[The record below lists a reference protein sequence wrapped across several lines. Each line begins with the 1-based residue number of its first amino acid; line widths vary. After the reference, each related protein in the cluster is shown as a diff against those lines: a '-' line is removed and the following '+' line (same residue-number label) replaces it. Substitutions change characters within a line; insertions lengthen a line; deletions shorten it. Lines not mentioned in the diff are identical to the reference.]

1 MRVLIRLLKI
11 LLPLVILGVAGF
23 AAYLL
28 FITRPQ
34 VETLIPTVAAPGVRA
49 QLVTLE
55 TVQIAVASQGT
66 VRPQTETQ
74 LVPEVAGRVT
84 WVAPSFAEGG
94 FFEAGDVLV
103 SLDRFDYQQAAVSAR
118 SQLAQTRLRLAQE
131 EAEAEVAQREWEN
144 LGRGDPRALTLRE
157 PQLEDA
163 RASVAAA
170 EANVERAER
179 DLERADVIAPYSGR
193 VRSKSVDVGQ
203 FVTVGSPIAA
213 IYAIDKAEV
222 GLALPDEELAYLD
235 LPLAHR
241 GEVTQVGPRVVL
253 STTFA
258 GATYEWDG
266 RVVRTES
273 ELDPVTRMVQVVAEV
288 EDPYAQTNDPR
299 RPPLSVGMYVEAE
312 IQGRSFEEIAV
323 IPRAALR
330 GRNQVLVIDADSR
343 IQFRDIEILRATT
356 DSIYVNRGLS
366 AGEIIAVSPLD
377 SPADG
382 LLVQIADLD
391 IDRFADTTAPPVS
404 PSVPVV
410 VDAEPETTT
419 TAPSVS
425 PSAPAIVDAGPGT
438 TPETEV
444 SESEPPTWLLELLND
459 ASATPN
465 RSAQIENDQA
475 DLTDDT
481 LPPDTRDAPAS
492 SAATPEPPSPVIDA
506 APPPTVPAVEF
517 APLPRNAVA
526 LIPFE
531 NITQANQN
539 TSLATDLT
547 QAVRTQLEDTDSITV
562 VPSETEAILVIGGG
576 VQQQDGSVRITARI
590 IDTRNGDV
598 IKALKLDGPVTEL
611 PQIQSNLVTAIHESV
626 ADTFE
631 TGETIPET
639 FPAAAAVDTASGI
652 SITVQRFENVT
663 DTPQTT
669 QFEDA
674 IRTAVAERL
683 QMVEGVTLVAPE
695 AQPQWTVNGGI
706 QQSGNLVRITATL
719 IDSRDDSVLRAVK
732 VDGVTDDLSSVQG
745 QVASAIY
752 QTVVEMLNGTTGD
765 TTTTAGTPITIRPF
779 TNISQRPEDTELAD
793 SVAATI
799 TNRLNT
805 ARATSIVTT
814 EENALWIISGSIQR
828 IGNII
833 RITVNLIDR
842 EENSVVH
849 SIKIDGPVDQL
860 ERLQNDVATELT
872 NTVQEAT
879 S

>member
-11 LLPLVILGVAGF
+11 LSPLVILGVAGV

-28 FITRPQ
+28 FINRPE
-34 VETLIPTVAAPGVRA
+34 VETQIPTVAVPGIRA
-49 QLVTLE
+49 QLVSLE
-55 TVQIAVASQGT
+55 TIQISVGSQGT

-74 LVPEVAGRVT
+74 LVPEVAGRVI

-94 FFEAGDVLV
+94 FFEEGDVLV
-103 SLDRFDYQQAAVSAR
+103 TLDRFDYQQAAVSAR

-144 LGRGDPRALTLRE
+144 LGRGDPRALTLRK

-179 DLERADVIAPYSGR
+179 DLERADIIAPYSGR

-203 FVTVGSPIAA
+203 FVTVGNPIAT

-241 GEVTQVGPRVVL
+241 GAVTQVQPRVVL
-253 STTFA
+253 RTAFA

-266 RVVRTES
+266 RIVRTES

-288 EDPYAQTNDPR
+288 QDPYAQTNDPR

-330 GRNQVLVIDADSR
+330 GRNQVLVLDEDSR
-343 IQFRDIEILRATT
+343 VRFRDIEILRATT

-377 SPADG
+377 SPVDG

-391 IDRFADTTAPPVS
+391 IDRFADTTAPPV
-404 PSVPVV
+404 
-410 VDAEPETTT
+410 A
-419 TAPSVS
+419 
-425 PSAPAIVDAGPGT
+425 PSAPAVVDAGPGT

-475 DLTDDT
+475 ALTDDT
-481 LPPDTRDAPAS
+481 LLPDTRDAPVS
-492 SAATPEPPSPVIDA
+492 SAATPEPPSPVIDE
-506 APPPTVPAVEF
+506 APPPTVPAVES

-531 NITQANQN
+531 NITLTNRN

-547 QAVRTQLEDTDSITV
+547 QAVRTQLEDVDSITL
-562 VPSETEAILVIGGG
+562 VPTETEAILVIGGG
-576 VQQQDGSVRITARI
+576 VQQQDSSVRVTARI

-598 IKALKLDGPVTEL
+598 ITALKLDGSVTEL
-611 PQIQSNLVTAIHESV
+611 TQIQSDLVSAIHESI
-626 ADTFE
+626 ANTFE
-631 TGETIPET
+631 TDETIPEAL
-639 FPAAAAVDTASGI
+639 PATAIDAASGI

-663 DTPQTT
+663 ETPQTA

-674 IRTAVAERL
+674 IRTTVTERL
-683 QMVEGVTLVAPE
+683 QTVEGITLVASE
-695 AQPQWTVNGGI
+695 AQPQWTVSGGI

-732 VDGVTDDLSSVQG
+732 VDGVTDDLSSVQD
-745 QVASAIY
+745 QVASAIH

-765 TTTTAGTPITIRPF
+765 TTTAAGTPIAIRPF

-805 ARATSIVTT
+805 ARAASIVTT
-814 EENALWIISGSIQR
+814 EENALWVISGSIQR
-828 IGNII
+828 IGDIL
-833 RITVNLIDR
+833 RITANLIDR

>member
-1 MRVLIRLLKI
+1 MRVLTRLLKI
-11 LLPLVILGVAGF
+11 LLPLVVLGVAGF
-23 AAYLL
+23 GAYLL

-34 VETLIPTVAAPGVRA
+34 VETLIPTVTAPGVRA

-55 TVQIAVASQGT
+55 TVQISVASQGT

-241 GEVTQVGPRVVL
+241 GEVAQAGPRVVL

-288 EDPYAQTNDPR
+288 QDPYAQTNDPR

-343 IQFRDIEILRATT
+343 IRFRDIEILRATT

-366 AGEIIAVSPLD
+366 AGEIISVSPLD

-391 IDRFADTTAPPVS
+391 IGRFANTTAPPVS
-404 PSVPVV
+404 PSAPVV
-410 VDAEPETTT
+410 
-419 TAPSVS
+419 
-425 PSAPAIVDAGPGT
+425 VDAGPGT

-492 SAATPEPPSPVIDA
+492 RAATAEPPSPVVDE
-506 APPPTVPAVEF
+506 APPPTVPTVES
-517 APLPRNAVA
+517 APLPRNTVA

-531 NITQANQN
+531 NITQTNRN
-539 TSLATDLT
+539 TSVATDLT
-547 QAVRTQLEDTDSITV
+547 QAVRTQLED
-562 VPSETEAILVIGGG
+562 A
-576 VQQQDGSVRITARI
+576 
-590 IDTRNGDV
+590 
-598 IKALKLDGPVTEL
+598 
-611 PQIQSNLVTAIHESV
+611 
-626 ADTFE
+626 
-631 TGETIPET
+631 
-639 FPAAAAVDTASGI
+639 
-652 SITVQRFENVT
+652 
-663 DTPQTT
+663 
-669 QFEDA
+669 
-674 IRTAVAERL
+674 
-683 QMVEGVTLVAPE
+683 
-695 AQPQWTVNGGI
+695 
-706 QQSGNLVRITATL
+706 
-719 IDSRDDSVLRAVK
+719 
-732 VDGVTDDLSSVQG
+732 
-745 QVASAIY
+745 
-752 QTVVEMLNGTTGD
+752 
-765 TTTTAGTPITIRPF
+765 
-779 TNISQRPEDTELAD
+779 
-793 SVAATI
+793 
-799 TNRLNT
+799 
-805 ARATSIVTT
+805 
-814 EENALWIISGSIQR
+814 
-828 IGNII
+828 
-833 RITVNLIDR
+833 
-842 EENSVVH
+842 
-849 SIKIDGPVDQL
+849 
-860 ERLQNDVATELT
+860 
-872 NTVQEAT
+872 
-879 S
+879 

>member
-11 LLPLVILGVAGF
+11 LLPLVILGVAAV

-34 VETLIPTVAAPGVRA
+34 VETLTPTVSAPGVRA

-55 TVQIAVASQGT
+55 TVQVSVASQGT

-94 FFEAGDVLV
+94 FFEEGDVLI

-144 LGRGDPRALTLRE
+144 LGRGNPRALTLRE

-203 FVTVGSPIAA
+203 FVTVGNPIAT

-241 GEVTQVGPRVVL
+241 GEVPQVGPRVVL

-288 EDPYAQTNDPR
+288 QDPYAQTNDPR

-330 GRNQVLVIDADSR
+330 GRNQVLVLDEDSR
-343 IQFRDIEILRATT
+343 IRFRNIEILRATT

-377 SPADG
+377 SPVDG

-404 PSVPVV
+404 PSAPAV
-410 VDAEPETTT
+410 VDAGPDTTT
-419 TAPSVS
+419 TLPPVA
-425 PSAPAIVDAGPGT
+425 PSAPAVVDAGPDT

-481 LPPDTRDAPAS
+481 LPPDTRDAPVS
-492 SAATPEPPSPVIDA
+492 SAATPEPPSPVIDE
-506 APPPTVPAVEF
+506 APPPTVPAVEST
-517 APLPRNAVA
+517 PLPRNAVA

-531 NITQANQN
+531 NITLTNRN

-547 QAVRTQLEDTDSITV
+547 QAVRTQLEDVDSITL
-562 VPSETEAILVIGGG
+562 VPTETEAILVIGGG
-576 VQQQDGSVRITARI
+576 VQQQDSSVRVTARI

-598 IKALKLDGPVTEL
+598 VTALKLDGSVTEL
-611 PQIQSNLVTAIHESV
+611 PQIQSDLISAIHESI
-626 ADTFE
+626 AATFE

-639 FPAAAAVDTASGI
+639 LPTAAVVDTASGI

-663 DTPQTT
+663 ETPQAT

-674 IRTAVAERL
+674 IRTTVAERL
-683 QMVEGVTLVAPE
+683 QMVEGVTLVASE
-695 AQPQWTVNGGI
+695 AQPQWTVSGGI

-732 VDGVTDDLSSVQG
+732 VDGVTDDLSSVQD
-745 QVASAIY
+745 QVASAIH
-752 QTVVEMLNGTTGD
+752 QTVVEMLTGTTGD
-765 TTTTAGTPITIRPF
+765 TTTAAGTPIAIRPF
-779 TNISQRPEDTELAD
+779 TNISQRPEDAELAD

-805 ARATSIVTT
+805 ARATSIVST
-814 EENALWIISGSIQR
+814 EENALWVISGSIQR
-828 IGNII
+828 IGDIL
-833 RITVNLIDR
+833 RITANLINR

>member
-1 MRVLIRLLKI
+1 M
-11 LLPLVILGVAGF
+11 
-23 AAYLL
+23 
-28 FITRPQ
+28 
-34 VETLIPTVAAPGVRA
+34 
-49 QLVTLE
+49 
-55 TVQIAVASQGT
+55 
-66 VRPQTETQ
+66 
-74 LVPEVAGRVT
+74 
-84 WVAPSFAEGG
+84 
-94 FFEAGDVLV
+94 
-103 SLDRFDYQQAAVSAR
+103 
-118 SQLAQTRLRLAQE
+118 
-131 EAEAEVAQREWEN
+131 
-144 LGRGDPRALTLRE
+144 
-157 PQLEDA
+157 
-163 RASVAAA
+163 
-170 EANVERAER
+170 
-179 DLERADVIAPYSGR
+179 
-193 VRSKSVDVGQ
+193 
-203 FVTVGSPIAA
+203 
-213 IYAIDKAEV
+213 
-222 GLALPDEELAYLD
+222 
-235 LPLAHR
+235 
-241 GEVTQVGPRVVL
+241 
-253 STTFA
+253 
-258 GATYEWDG
+258 
-266 RVVRTES
+266 
-273 ELDPVTRMVQVVAEV
+273 
-288 EDPYAQTNDPR
+288 
-299 RPPLSVGMYVEAE
+299 
-312 IQGRSFEEIAV
+312 
-323 IPRAALR
+323 
-330 GRNQVLVIDADSR
+330 
-343 IQFRDIEILRATT
+343 
-356 DSIYVNRGLS
+356 
-366 AGEIIAVSPLD
+366 
-377 SPADG
+377 
-382 LLVQIADLD
+382 
-391 IDRFADTTAPPVS
+391 
-404 PSVPVV
+404 
-410 VDAEPETTT
+410 
-419 TAPSVS
+419 
-425 PSAPAIVDAGPGT
+425 
-438 TPETEV
+438 
-444 SESEPPTWLLELLND
+444 
-459 ASATPN
+459 
-465 RSAQIENDQA
+465 
-475 DLTDDT
+475 
-481 LPPDTRDAPAS
+481 
-492 SAATPEPPSPVIDA
+492 
-506 APPPTVPAVEF
+506 
-517 APLPRNAVA
+517 
-526 LIPFE
+526 
-531 NITQANQN
+531 
-539 TSLATDLT
+539 
-547 QAVRTQLEDTDSITV
+547 RTQLEDADSITV

-652 SITVQRFENVT
+652 SITVQHFENVT
-663 DTPQTT
+663 DTPQAT
-669 QFEDA
+669 QFENA

-765 TTTTAGTPITIRPF
+765 TTTAVGTPITIRPF

-833 RITVNLIDR
+833 RITANLIDR